1 MKTFQ
6 TYSDKAAIGIS
17 LLCTFHCLAFPLLI
31 VFLPSLAALQ
41 LNDEAFHMWMV
52 FAVVPT
58 SVYALTI
65 GCKQHKNYRLPV
77 LGLLG
82 VSCLVLAI
90 ALEETLLTETGEKI
104 LTVIGASIIAYSHY
118 RNYQLCRNQ
127 ENTACH

>member
-1 MKTFQ
+1 
-6 TYSDKAAIGIS
+6 
-17 LLCTFHCLAFPLLI
+17 
-31 VFLPSLAALQ
+31 
-41 LNDEAFHMWMV
+41 MWMV